1 MTLSQAITMGVI
13 QGITEFLP
21 ISSSGQLVIIPH
33 LLGWNLSG
41 PEAFIFNVLVQWG
54 TLFAVFIYF
63 RKDIQDI
70 SVAFVK
76 AIMSG
81 RPFVSKDA
89 CMGWYIIV
97 ATIPAV
103 IAGLLFKDT
112 VQFVFSSVKGT
123 GFFLLITAVLLY
135 LAEYLGKR
143 NRDSKTFATSDAI
156 WIGCFQ
162 VLALLPGVSR
172 SGATVAGGMIKN
184 LDRST
189 AARFSFLISIPV
201 MIGAGV
207 LALNDLIELQA
218 TKSFLMPL
226 LVGFVCALI
235 SGYVAIRWFIS
246 YLNQHTLYLFATYCL
261 LLGAF
266 VVLAWN

>member
-1 MTLSQAITMGVI
+1 MGVI
-13 QGITEFLP
+13 QGITEFIP
-21 ISSSGQLVIIPH
+21 ISSSGHLVIIPH
-33 LLGWNLSG
+33 LLGWKFSG

-63 RKDIQDI
+63 RRDLQDI
-70 SVAFVK
+70 SIAFIK
-76 AIMSG
+76 ALISG
-81 RPFVSKDA
+81 RPFGSRDA

-97 ATIPAV
+97 ATLPAV
-103 IAGLLFKDT
+103 IAGLLFKET
-112 VQFVFSSVKGT
+112 VQVVFSSVKGT

-135 LAEYLGKR
+135 FAEYQGKR
-143 NRDSKTFATSDAI
+143 NRNSKTFATDDAV

-207 LALNDLIELQA
+207 SALTDLIELQA
-218 TKSFLMPL
+218 TNDFFMLL
-226 LVGFVCALI
+226 LVGFICALI
-235 SGYVAIRWFIS
+235 SGYIAIRWFIS
-246 YLNQHTLYLFATYCL
+246 YLNQHTLYLFATYCF

-266 VVLAWN
+266 IVLDGAKALI